1 MSERVVLTLSDDA
14 VRRLHQ
20 LEQISPRVS
29 RAEIVEVGLV
39 ALEQETQVL
48 VHLRESEVAWREP
61 RQDLGAIPAPD

>member
-1 MSERVVLTLSDDA
+1 MTERVVLTLSDDA
-14 VRRLHQ
+14 VQRLHH

-48 VHLRESEVAWREP
+48 ARLRESEVVWRKP
-61 RQDLGAIPAPD
+61 R